1 MESGLPNRVPPNNLD
16 AEMSVL
22 GSIMLDN
29 DAYHQLEG
37 MILPEMF
44 YKEAHRKIFTVI
56 ETLINK
62 NSPADLVT
70 VIEELRT
77 KGQLDEI
84 GGPSYLVGLS
94 EAVPTSV
101 YANFYGK
108 IVAEKA
114 ALRNLIAAS
123 SKVLQLAFDEAAPVE
138 ELMDRAEKLIFEVA
152 STKQQQAFQAMPQ
165 LVNETFEFIS
175 TLTNNPGFTTGVA
188 TGFRDLDEMTTGLQ
202 PGSLNVIAA
211 RPSMGKCL
219 TAHTLIDDPHTGER
233 IKLET
238 YILEKRSCVWGVAD
252 DGRVRPTRVSAW
264 IDSGI
269 QPVYRVTTRLGRS
282 VEVTGHHPFLTVD
295 GWTPLHDLSVG
306 SSIAVPREMPGFGD
320 DDRTSLEQV
329 RLIAYLI
336 AEGGLTDSSPEWTNT
351 DPVLIQDFSSIIAAH
366 FPELSLRW
374 QDITAIIARAH
385 TPGERKNQKNPLTEW
400 LRELGLWGKL
410 SSEKVFP
417 ELVWRYDETRLA
429 EFLRVLF
436 SCDATIYAI
445 GPKRSARIEF
455 TVASE
460 TLARDV
466 QHALVRF
473 GIVAKLWQKT
483 AKSWRVEITEPAS
496 IARYQERIG
505 WIGEKVSRDFA
516 IQAAAHSNVGHV
528 PKAVWNQVRQA
539 ARVANISLTEL
550 ARRAGETTTS
560 GYNAHT
566 NRNLPQHRL
575 LEYANILE
583 NADLAKLAH
592 PNLYWDTITKI
603 ETLEAQQVYD
613 LTVPD
618 GSNFIAQDV
627 CVHNTAFALAV
638 AQNIALKQNK
648 TVAVFSL
655 EMPASQLVLRM
666 LCNEARVDMNR
677 VRQGS
682 LNERDFERL
691 VTAAGKLAEAPIFID
706 DAADLNVIELR
717 SKSRRLMAERDLKMI
732 VIDYLQLMT
741 SGPSR
746 GGGGGENRQQEIS
759 TISRNLKSLA
769 RELNIPVVVL
779 SQLSR
784 AVESRPNHRP
794 MLSDLRECVTGDTL
808 VMLADG
814 RRVPIQDLVG
824 QIPRVLSMTLDGRLL
839 ETESDLVWSTGV
851 KPVFELRTSSGR
863 TIRATANHRLLGP
876 KGWLEL
882 EQFAPGDRIAIARRT
897 MEVSSSSNDWSDSR
911 LALLA
916 HLIGDGSFI
925 KHQPLRYTTA
935 SEDNSRI
942 VTEAALEFG
951 VRVSRH
957 AGRGNWHQLVFSGNG
972 NRWHPAGI
980 NLWLRNLGIY
990 GQRSFEK
997 HVPSE
1002 IYSLENT
1009 AIATF
1014 VRHLWAT
1021 DGTISVRKAGQR
1033 GSAAVNFSTN
1043 SERLARDVS
1052 ALLLRLGIVAR
1063 LRTVA
1068 QGKHRPMFT
1077 VNVSGLEDQR
1087 RFLDVVGAFGPKVVQ
1102 AQALSES
1109 LRDKTANTNVDTLP
1123 NEIFEQV
1130 KLEMRS
1136 QGISQREMA
1145 SRRGTAYGGTSHF
1158 KFAPSRATV
1167 LEYAEILES
1176 EPLKTMARSDIFW
1189 DEVLEIVPM
1198 GEAEVFDL
1206 TVPETSAWL
1215 ADGIVSHNSGAIE
1228 QDADLVAFIYRDEY
1242 YDKNSEKQ
1250 GIAEIIIGKQ
1260 RNGPVGTVELQFHSQ
1275 HVRFNDLAKD
1285 GV

>member
-1 MESGLPNRVPPNNLD
+1 VTMESGLPNRVPPNNLD

-37 MILPEMF
+37 MILAEMF
-44 YKEAHRKIFTVI
+44 YKEAHRKIFMVI

-175 TLTNNPGFTTGVA
+175 SLTNNPGFTTGVA

-252 DGRVRPTRVSAW
+252 DGRVRPTWVSAW

-320 DDRTSLEQV
+320 DVNTSLEQV

-336 AEGGLTDSSPEWTNT
+336 AEGGLTDSSPIPAHGHGACEWTNT
-351 DPVLIQDFSSIIAAH
+351 DPVLIQDFSSIIAAQ

-374 QDITAIIARAH
+374 QDITAVIARAH
-385 TPGERKNQKNPLTEW
+385 VAGERKNQKNPLTEW

-417 ELVWRYDETRLA
+417 ELVWRFDETRLA

-445 GPKRSARIEF
+445 GPKRSALIEF

-460 TLARDV
+460 NLARDV
-466 QHALVRF
+466 QHAFVRF

-483 AKSWRVEITEPAS
+483 EKSWRVEITEPAS

-505 WIGEKVSRDFA
+505 WIGQKTIRDFA
-516 IQAAAHSNVGHV
+516 IQADAHSNVGHV

-539 ARVANISLTEL
+539 ARAAGISLTEL
-550 ARRAGETTTS
+550 ARRAGEQTQG

-566 NRNLPQHRL
+566 NRNLPQQRL
-575 LEYANILE
+575 LEYARILE
-583 NADLAKLAH
+583 NAELAKLAH

-794 MLSDLRECVTGDTL
+794 MLSDLRE
-808 VMLADG
+808 
-814 RRVPIQDLVG
+814 
-824 QIPRVLSMTLDGRLL
+824 
-839 ETESDLVWSTGV
+839 
-851 KPVFELRTSSGR
+851 
-863 TIRATANHRLLGP
+863 
-876 KGWLEL
+876 
-882 EQFAPGDRIAIARRT
+882 
-897 MEVSSSSNDWSDSR
+897 
-911 LALLA
+911 
-916 HLIGDGSFI
+916 
-925 KHQPLRYTTA
+925 
-935 SEDNSRI
+935 
-942 VTEAALEFG
+942 
-951 VRVSRH
+951 
-957 AGRGNWHQLVFSGNG
+957 
-972 NRWHPAGI
+972 
-980 NLWLRNLGIY
+980 
-990 GQRSFEK
+990 
-997 HVPSE
+997 
-1002 IYSLENT
+1002 
-1009 AIATF
+1009 
-1014 VRHLWAT
+1014 
-1021 DGTISVRKAGQR
+1021 
-1033 GSAAVNFSTN
+1033 
-1043 SERLARDVS
+1043 
-1052 ALLLRLGIVAR
+1052 
-1063 LRTVA
+1063 
-1068 QGKHRPMFT
+1068 
-1077 VNVSGLEDQR
+1077 
-1087 RFLDVVGAFGPKVVQ
+1087 
-1102 AQALSES
+1102 
-1109 LRDKTANTNVDTLP
+1109 
-1123 NEIFEQV
+1123 
-1130 KLEMRS
+1130 
-1136 QGISQREMA
+1136 
-1145 SRRGTAYGGTSHF
+1145 
-1158 KFAPSRATV
+1158 
-1167 LEYAEILES
+1167 
-1176 EPLKTMARSDIFW
+1176 
-1189 DEVLEIVPM
+1189 
-1198 GEAEVFDL
+1198 
-1206 TVPETSAWL
+1206 
-1215 ADGIVSHNSGAIE
+1215 SGAIE

>member
-1 MESGLPNRVPPNNLD
+1 
-16 AEMSVL
+16 
-22 GSIMLDN
+22 
-29 DAYHQLEG
+29 
-37 MILPEMF
+37 
-44 YKEAHRKIFTVI
+44 
-56 ETLINK
+56 
-62 NSPADLVT
+62 
-70 VIEELRT
+70 
-77 KGQLDEI
+77 
-84 GGPSYLVGLS
+84 
-94 EAVPTSV
+94 
-101 YANFYGK
+101 
-108 IVAEKA
+108 
-114 ALRNLIAAS
+114 
-123 SKVLQLAFDEAAPVE
+123 
-138 ELMDRAEKLIFEVA
+138 
-152 STKQQQAFQAMPQ
+152 
-165 LVNETFEFIS
+165 
-175 TLTNNPGFTTGVA
+175 VA

-219 TAHTLIDDPHTGER
+219 TSHTLIDDPHTGER

-264 IDSGI
+264 IDSDI
-269 QPVYRVTTRLGRS
+269 QPVFRVTTRLGRT
-282 VEVTGHHPFLTVD
+282 VEVTGHHPFLTVN

-320 DDRTSLEQV
+320 DNHTPLEQV

-351 DPVLIQDFSSIIAAH
+351 DPVLMQDFSSIIAVH

-374 QDITAIIARAH
+374 QDITAITARAH
-385 TPGERKNQKNPLTEW
+385 VAGERKNQKNPLTEW

-417 ELVWRYDETRLA
+417 DLVWRYDETRLA

-436 SCDATIYAI
+436 SCDATIYPI

-460 TLARDV
+460 QLARDV

-483 AKSWRVEITEPAS
+483 TKSWRVEITEPAS

-505 WIGEKVSRDFA
+505 WIGEAAQARQVLVWGQDKTTRDFA
-516 IQAAAHSNVGHV
+516 IQADAHSNVGHV
-528 PKAVWNQVRQA
+528 PKAVWNQVREA
-539 ARVANISLTEL
+539 ARAANISLTEL
-550 ARRAGETTTS
+550 ARRAGETTAS

-583 NADLAKLAH
+583 NENLAKLAH

-794 MLSDLRECVTGDTL
+794 MLSDLRE
-808 VMLADG
+808 
-814 RRVPIQDLVG
+814 
-824 QIPRVLSMTLDGRLL
+824 
-839 ETESDLVWSTGV
+839 
-851 KPVFELRTSSGR
+851 
-863 TIRATANHRLLGP
+863 
-876 KGWLEL
+876 
-882 EQFAPGDRIAIARRT
+882 
-897 MEVSSSSNDWSDSR
+897 
-911 LALLA
+911 
-916 HLIGDGSFI
+916 
-925 KHQPLRYTTA
+925 
-935 SEDNSRI
+935 
-942 VTEAALEFG
+942 
-951 VRVSRH
+951 
-957 AGRGNWHQLVFSGNG
+957 
-972 NRWHPAGI
+972 
-980 NLWLRNLGIY
+980 
-990 GQRSFEK
+990 
-997 HVPSE
+997 
-1002 IYSLENT
+1002 
-1009 AIATF
+1009 
-1014 VRHLWAT
+1014 
-1021 DGTISVRKAGQR
+1021 
-1033 GSAAVNFSTN
+1033 
-1043 SERLARDVS
+1043 
-1052 ALLLRLGIVAR
+1052 
-1063 LRTVA
+1063 
-1068 QGKHRPMFT
+1068 
-1077 VNVSGLEDQR
+1077 
-1087 RFLDVVGAFGPKVVQ
+1087 
-1102 AQALSES
+1102 
-1109 LRDKTANTNVDTLP
+1109 
-1123 NEIFEQV
+1123 
-1130 KLEMRS
+1130 
-1136 QGISQREMA
+1136 
-1145 SRRGTAYGGTSHF
+1145 
-1158 KFAPSRATV
+1158 
-1167 LEYAEILES
+1167 
-1176 EPLKTMARSDIFW
+1176 
-1189 DEVLEIVPM
+1189 
-1198 GEAEVFDL
+1198 
-1206 TVPETSAWL
+1206 
-1215 ADGIVSHNSGAIE
+1215 SGAIE

-1275 HVRFNDLAKD
+1275 HVRFNDLAKE

>member
-1 MESGLPNRVPPNNLD
+1 
-16 AEMSVL
+16 
-22 GSIMLDN
+22 
-29 DAYHQLEG
+29 
-37 MILPEMF
+37 
-44 YKEAHRKIFTVI
+44 
-56 ETLINK
+56 
-62 NSPADLVT
+62 
-70 VIEELRT
+70 
-77 KGQLDEI
+77 
-84 GGPSYLVGLS
+84 
-94 EAVPTSV
+94 
-101 YANFYGK
+101 
-108 IVAEKA
+108 
-114 ALRNLIAAS
+114 
-123 SKVLQLAFDEAAPVE
+123 
-138 ELMDRAEKLIFEVA
+138 
-152 STKQQQAFQAMPQ
+152 
-165 LVNETFEFIS
+165 
-175 TLTNNPGFTTGVA
+175 
-188 TGFRDLDEMTTGLQ
+188 
-202 PGSLNVIAA
+202 
-211 RPSMGKCL
+211 
-219 TAHTLIDDPHTGER
+219 
-233 IKLET
+233 
-238 YILEKRSCVWGVAD
+238 
-252 DGRVRPTRVSAW
+252 
-264 IDSGI
+264 
-269 QPVYRVTTRLGRS
+269 
-282 VEVTGHHPFLTVD
+282 
-295 GWTPLHDLSVG
+295 
-306 SSIAVPREMPGFGD
+306 
-320 DDRTSLEQV
+320 
-329 RLIAYLI
+329 
-336 AEGGLTDSSPEWTNT
+336 
-351 DPVLIQDFSSIIAAH
+351 
-366 FPELSLRW
+366 
-374 QDITAIIARAH
+374 
-385 TPGERKNQKNPLTEW
+385 
-400 LRELGLWGKL
+400 
-410 SSEKVFP
+410 
-417 ELVWRYDETRLA
+417 
-429 EFLRVLF
+429 
-436 SCDATIYAI
+436 
-445 GPKRSARIEF
+445 
-455 TVASE
+455 
-460 TLARDV
+460 
-466 QHALVRF
+466 
-473 GIVAKLWQKT
+473 
-483 AKSWRVEITEPAS
+483 
-496 IARYQERIG
+496 
-505 WIGEKVSRDFA
+505 
-516 IQAAAHSNVGHV
+516 
-528 PKAVWNQVRQA
+528 
-539 ARVANISLTEL
+539 
-550 ARRAGETTTS
+550 
-560 GYNAHT
+560 
-566 NRNLPQHRL
+566 
-575 LEYANILE
+575 
-583 NADLAKLAH
+583 
-592 PNLYWDTITKI
+592 
-603 ETLEAQQVYD
+603 
-613 LTVPD
+613 
-618 GSNFIAQDV
+618 
-627 CVHNTAFALAV
+627 
-638 AQNIALKQNK
+638 
-648 TVAVFSL
+648 
-655 EMPASQLVLRM
+655 
-666 LCNEARVDMNR
+666 
-677 VRQGS
+677 
-682 LNERDFERL
+682 
-691 VTAAGKLAEAPIFID
+691 
-706 DAADLNVIELR
+706 
-717 SKSRRLMAERDLKMI
+717 MI

-784 AVESRPNHRP
+784 AVEARPNHRP

-824 QIPRVLSMTLDGRLL
+824 QTPRVLSMTLDGRLL

-851 KPVFELRTSSGR
+851 KPVFELRTASGR
-863 TIRATANHRLLGP
+863 TVRATANHRLLGP

-897 MEVSSSSNDWSDSR
+897 PEVSSGSNDWSESR

-925 KHQPLRYTTA
+925 KHQPLRYATA

-957 AGRGNWHQLVFSGNG
+957 VGHGNWHQLVFSGNG

-980 NLWLRNLGIY
+980 NLWLRNLGVY
-990 GQRSFEK
+990 GHRSFEK
-997 HVPSE
+997 HVPAE
-1002 IYSLENT
+1002 IFSLENA

-1063 LRTVA
+1063 LRKVP

-1102 AQALSES
+1102 AQALSEF

-1123 NEIFEQV
+1123 NEIFERV

-1136 QGISQREMA
+1136 QGISQRAMA
-1145 SRRGTAYGGTSHF
+1145 TRRGTAYGGTSHF

-1189 DEVLEIVPM
+1189 DEVLEVVPV

>member
-1 MESGLPNRVPPNNLD
+1 VTMESGLPNRVPPNNLD

-219 TAHTLIDDPHTGER
+219 TRHTLIDDPHTGER

-269 QPVYRVTTRLGRS
+269 QPVYRVTTRLGRG
-282 VEVTGHHPFLTVD
+282 VEVTGHHPFLTVN

-320 DDRTSLEQV
+320 NVSMSLEQV

-336 AEGGLTDSSPEWTNT
+336 AEGGLTDSSPVPAHGHGAYEWTNT
-351 DPVLIQDFSSIIAAH
+351 DPVLIQDFSSIIAKH
-366 FPELSLRW
+366 FPELSLKW
-374 QDITAIIARAH
+374 QDITAVVARAH

-417 ELVWRYDETRLA
+417 DLVWRFDQTRLA

-436 SCDATIYAI
+436 SCDATIYPI

-460 TLARDV
+460 HLARDV

-483 AKSWRVEITEPAS
+483 EKSWRVEITEPAS

-505 WIGEKVSRDFA
+505 WIGKKESRDFP
-516 IQAAAHSNVGHV
+516 IQADAHSNVGHV
-528 PKAVWNQVRQA
+528 PKAVWHQVREA
-539 ARVANISLTEL
+539 ARAAGISLTEL
-550 ARRAGETTTS
+550 ARRAGQRTPG

-575 LEYANILE
+575 LEYARILE
-583 NADLAKLAH
+583 NPELAKLAH

-794 MLSDLRECVTGDTL
+794 MLSDLRE
-808 VMLADG
+808 
-814 RRVPIQDLVG
+814 
-824 QIPRVLSMTLDGRLL
+824 
-839 ETESDLVWSTGV
+839 
-851 KPVFELRTSSGR
+851 
-863 TIRATANHRLLGP
+863 
-876 KGWLEL
+876 
-882 EQFAPGDRIAIARRT
+882 
-897 MEVSSSSNDWSDSR
+897 
-911 LALLA
+911 
-916 HLIGDGSFI
+916 
-925 KHQPLRYTTA
+925 
-935 SEDNSRI
+935 
-942 VTEAALEFG
+942 
-951 VRVSRH
+951 
-957 AGRGNWHQLVFSGNG
+957 
-972 NRWHPAGI
+972 
-980 NLWLRNLGIY
+980 
-990 GQRSFEK
+990 
-997 HVPSE
+997 
-1002 IYSLENT
+1002 
-1009 AIATF
+1009 
-1014 VRHLWAT
+1014 
-1021 DGTISVRKAGQR
+1021 
-1033 GSAAVNFSTN
+1033 
-1043 SERLARDVS
+1043 
-1052 ALLLRLGIVAR
+1052 
-1063 LRTVA
+1063 
-1068 QGKHRPMFT
+1068 
-1077 VNVSGLEDQR
+1077 
-1087 RFLDVVGAFGPKVVQ
+1087 
-1102 AQALSES
+1102 
-1109 LRDKTANTNVDTLP
+1109 
-1123 NEIFEQV
+1123 
-1130 KLEMRS
+1130 
-1136 QGISQREMA
+1136 
-1145 SRRGTAYGGTSHF
+1145 
-1158 KFAPSRATV
+1158 
-1167 LEYAEILES
+1167 
-1176 EPLKTMARSDIFW
+1176 
-1189 DEVLEIVPM
+1189 
-1198 GEAEVFDL
+1198 
-1206 TVPETSAWL
+1206 
-1215 ADGIVSHNSGAIE
+1215 SGAIE

-1275 HVRFNDLAKD
+1275 HVRFNDLAKE